1 MSTDRM
7 STDRGKQPHAGCTI
21 GTDGRITFDLPPG
34 APEGQQLLL
43 RLRPKKG
50 QPEKTVH
57 VLGLEPAGERR
68 SAVLDAHP
76 VLAEG
81 RWDVYLLREPGAE
94 RQRLRAGLRDL
105 RALVGGHLRRWPA
118 PLAVRIPYVTKDGHL
133 AVRAWL
139 RTAHA
144 EAEGVDVTGRS
155 TTVRARLHGASL
167 QEGAAVILR
176 LRGSGGTVRTVE
188 PRTVEP
194 RAGDDGR
201 SLSFTV
207 DHAELAAGT
216 PSGSGVWDVSVRP
229 ADGAPLVR
237 VGRLLDDLA
246 DRKGVV
252 VYPTADLGGVAL
264 RPYYTVDNDLSVEVR
279 GRP

>member
-1 MSTDRM
+1 MNTDRE
-7 STDRGKQPHAGCTI
+7 KQPHAGCTI

-68 SAVLDAHP
+68 SAVLDARA
-76 VLAEG
+76 VLTEG
-81 RWDVYLLREPGAE
+81 RWDVYLLREPGSE

-118 PLAVRIPYVTKDGHL
+118 PLAVRTPYVTKDGHL

-144 EAEGVDVTGRS
+144 EADGIDVTGRS
-155 TTVRARLHGASL
+155 MTVRACLHGASL
-167 QEGAAVILR
+167 QEGAVVSLR
-176 LRGSGGTVRTVE
+176 LRGAGATVRTVE
-188 PRTVEP
+188 PC
-194 RAGDDGR
+194 AGDDGR

-207 DHAELAAGT
+207 DYAELAAGT
-216 PSGSGVWDVSVRP
+216 PPGSGVWDISVRP
-229 ADGAPLVR
+229 AAQAPLIR

-246 DRKGVV
+246 DRKDVV
-252 VYPTADLGGVAL
+252 VYPTADFGGVAL
-264 RPYYTVDNDLSVEVR
+264 RPYYTVDNDLSIEVK
-279 GRP
+279 GQP

>member
-1 MSTDRM
+1 MDRTSTDRT
-7 STDRGKQPHAGCTI
+7 STDGGKQPRAGCTI

-34 APEGQQLLL
+34 PSEGQQQLLL
-43 RLRPKKG
+43 RLRPRKG

-57 VLGLEPAGERR
+57 VLGIESAGERR
-68 SAVLDAHP
+68 SAVLDTRP

-118 PLAVRIPYVTKDGHL
+118 PLAVRIPYATKDGHL

-155 TTVRARLHGASL
+155 TTVGARLHGASL

-188 PRTVEP
+188 PR
-194 RAGDDGR
+194 AGDDGR

-216 PSGSGVWDVSVRP
+216 PPGSGVWDVSVRP
-229 ADGAPLVR
+229 AAGAPLIR

-246 DRKGVV
+246 DRRDVV

-264 RPYYTVDNDLSVEVR
+264 RPYYTVDNDLSVEV
-279 GRP
+279 GGQP